1 MNQEAVVELHPEE
14 LQLSADE
21 DDSDGGHGD
30 HDKGLKIRRT
40 VTQVRSRRCARPHPC
55 ICCSHS
61 NSHFERLV
69 IIFFPFFLLFC
80 QVVPSDGQ
88 ENGQTNQEDEA
99 EPAVKDEQR
108 RTSRESRRDSV
119 CEEAAE
125 PQPAVSTDGETTKK
139 GASMGGQAMCS

>member
-61 NSHFERLV
+61 NSHFELLV
-69 IIFFPFFLLFC
+69 IIFFPFFFFSVRSS
-80 QVVPSDGQ
+80 QVMAKKMDRR
-88 ENGQTNQEDEA
+88 T
-99 EPAVKDEQR
+99 KKTRQR
-108 RTSRESRRDSV
+108 R
-119 CEEAAE
+119 
-125 PQPAVSTDGETTKK
+125 P
-139 GASMGGQAMCS
+139 